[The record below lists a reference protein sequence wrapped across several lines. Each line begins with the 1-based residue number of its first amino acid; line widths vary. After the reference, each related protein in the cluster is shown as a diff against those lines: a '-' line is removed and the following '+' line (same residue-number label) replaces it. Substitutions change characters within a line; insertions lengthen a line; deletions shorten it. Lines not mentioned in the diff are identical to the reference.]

1 MRCGRGFDQAV
12 FVKLFSLVVVTDDD
26 EDEDEGQ
33 WNDNPERIDAVNL
46 LPLWDEVTSFH
57 LCLQNWKE
65 GRIGASSNGLY
76 GLVRD
81 MFHFRVRQL

>member
-1 MRCGRGFDQAV
+1 M
-12 FVKLFSLVVVTDDD
+12 FVKLFSLIVVTDDD
-26 EDEDEGQ
+26 EDEDKSQ
-33 WNDNPERIDAVNL
+33 WDDNPERIDADNL

-57 LCLQNWKE
+57 LYLQNGKE

-76 GLVRD
+76 GLGRD